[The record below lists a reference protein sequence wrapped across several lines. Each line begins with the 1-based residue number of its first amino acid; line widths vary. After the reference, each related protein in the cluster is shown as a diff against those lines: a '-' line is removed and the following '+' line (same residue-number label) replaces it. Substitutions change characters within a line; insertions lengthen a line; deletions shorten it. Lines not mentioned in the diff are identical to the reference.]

1 MNPTPTLHLVVLIDA
16 FGWPIAQRLDFMA
29 DVLPH
34 RAPLR
39 TVLGY
44 SSGAIPT
51 MLTGKSPAEHGHWNL
66 FYYDRD
72 GSPFRWLRHARFLPE
87 SVLDNRVSRKVL
99 KELGRRALGLGTLFD
114 CAVKPTLLPWF
125 NWVEKHNIYE
135 TRGITGAA
143 SIFDE
148 LAGAGVAHRVYTYHR
163 YRDAEILDQAR
174 RDIASGGAQFF
185 FLYLSEIDAFLHQ
198 HRNDDARIEQQ
209 FAAYERKL
217 RDLLAIART
226 HDARAEMTILS
237 DHGMAPVRHHHDLA
251 ADVDVLGLTMPRDYL
266 AVYDSTMARFWFFT
280 DAARRRVVERL
291 GQLRCG
297 RILSDDELHTLG
309 IRFDDRRYGEL
320 VFLMDPGWLITSSD
334 FNANG
339 WLPRGM
345 HGYHPDDPDSDAIFL
360 SSRKPLRTMR
370 TIADA
375 HAAMRD
381 AAALEHR
388 LEESAVR

>member
-1 MNPTPTLHLVVLIDA
+1 MTSPLHIVVLIDA
-16 FGWPIAQRLDFMA
+16 FGWPIAQRLDFMG

-66 FYYDRD
+66 FYYDRE

-87 SVLDNRVSRKVL
+87 GVLDNRVARKAL
-99 KELGRRALGLGTLFD
+99 KELGRRVLGLGTLFD

-125 NWVEKHNIYE
+125 NWVEKTNIYD
-135 TRGITGAA
+135 RHGIPGTA

-148 LAGAGVAHRVYTYHR
+148 LAAAGIPHRVYTYHR

-174 RDIASGGAQFF
+174 QDIAGGAARFF
-185 FLYLSEIDAFLHQ
+185 FLYLSEVDAFLHQ
-198 HRNDDARIEQQ
+198 HRNDDASIQ
-209 FAAYERKL
+209 AKLASYERSL
-217 RDLLAIART
+217 RELLALARRV
-226 HDARAEMTILS
+226 DSAAEMTIFS
-237 DHGMAPVRHHHDLA
+237 DHGMAPVHRHYDLA
-251 ADVDVLGLTMPRDYL
+251 RDIDGLALEMPRDYL

-280 DAARRRVVERL
+280 ETARQRIVERL
-291 GQLRCG
+291 ARVSCG
-297 RILSDDELHTLG
+297 RLLTDEELTTLG
-309 IRFDDRRYGEL
+309 IRFADRRYGDI
-320 VFLMDPGWLITSSD
+320 VFLMDPGCLITSSD

-339 WLPRGM
+339 WLPTGM

-360 SSRKPLRTMR
+360 SSREPSRPMH
-370 TIADA
+370 TIAGA
-375 HAAMRD
+375 YVWMREAAG
-381 AAALEHR
+381 LGGHTVEV
-388 LEESAVR
+388 ESR